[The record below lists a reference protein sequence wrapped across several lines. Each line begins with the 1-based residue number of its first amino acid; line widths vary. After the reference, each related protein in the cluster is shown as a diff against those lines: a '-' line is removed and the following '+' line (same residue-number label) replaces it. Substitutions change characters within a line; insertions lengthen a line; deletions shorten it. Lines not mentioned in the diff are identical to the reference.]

1 MSYVPE
7 SLPGPC
13 SIGEPINVAL
23 VGTRRGGVVSTPP
36 EGAEGRRAA
45 DVDPPTGVRFSRVV
59 LLSQCLTETCNPM
72 RIRDSVCATVH
83 ACVVVVLGVVVV
95 VGWGWGAT
103 AAAAA
108 AAASSWC
115 EEGGVGSGASGSGDA
130 GNGSRD
136 AAGAIGRKPKVTSHK
151 PRAANNRSAVHV
163 SRKLEAF

>member
-83 ACVVVVLGVVVV
+83 ACVVVVVVV
-95 VGWGWGAT
+95 VGGRGGAT
-103 AAAAA
+103 AAAT
-108 AAASSWC
+108 SSSSC
-115 EEGGVGSGASGSGDA
+115 EEGGLGSGASGSGDA

-151 PRAANNRSAVHV
+151 PRAANHRSAVHV
-163 SRKLEAF
+163 SHKLEAF

>member
-95 VGWGWGAT
+95 GWGGDGG
-103 AAAAA
+103 
-108 AAASSWC
+108 
-115 EEGGVGSGASGSGDA
+115 GGVVVVVRRRWVG
-130 GNGSRD
+130 
-136 AAGAIGRKPKVTSHK
+136 
-151 PRAANNRSAVHV
+151 
-163 SRKLEAF
+163 

>member
-83 ACVVVVLGVVVV
+83 ACVVVVVVVVVVVGGWGGGDGGVVVV
-95 VGWGWGAT
+95 VRRRW
-103 AAAAA
+103 
-108 AAASSWC
+108 
-115 EEGGVGSGASGSGDA
+115 VG
-130 GNGSRD
+130 
-136 AAGAIGRKPKVTSHK
+136 
-151 PRAANNRSAVHV
+151 
-163 SRKLEAF
+163 

>member
-72 RIRDSVCATVH
+72 RIRDSVCATVN
-83 ACVVVVLGVVVV
+83 ACVVVVV
-95 VGWGWGAT
+95 VGGVGRRRRRRRRRRAKKVGWLVVPAAAAMPAT
-103 AAAAA
+103 AAAM
-108 AAASSWC
+108 
-115 EEGGVGSGASGSGDA
+115 
-130 GNGSRD
+130 R
-136 AAGAIGRKPKVTSHK
+136 
-151 PRAANNRSAVHV
+151 
-163 SRKLEAF
+163 LEP

>member
-83 ACVVVVLGVVVV
+83 ACVVVVVVVVVGGWGGGDGGVVVV
-95 VGWGWGAT
+95 VRRRW
-103 AAAAA
+103 
-108 AAASSWC
+108 
-115 EEGGVGSGASGSGDA
+115 VG
-130 GNGSRD
+130 
-136 AAGAIGRKPKVTSHK
+136 
-151 PRAANNRSAVHV
+151 
-163 SRKLEAF
+163 